1 MTNIISTTFDQLNLD
16 DPFFDSFKPMYRNFS
31 TWFQNKADEHTSCD
45 VAYDAEG
52 NLKAMLY
59 TKVEGLDE
67 DYSRMEKPFS
77 PGVRLKIGTLKC
89 DLRGTGLGRQF
100 LEMAIERARQDP
112 SIKTVYATIYANRPE
127 LAGLVK
133 MFESYGFSRR
143 CMYCT
148 GETVFEYQINWWRTK
163 N

>member
-1 MTNIISTTFDQLNLD
+1 MADIISTTFDQLNLD
-16 DPFFDSFKPMYRNFS
+16 DPFFDSLKSMYRNFS
-31 TWFQNKADEHTSCD
+31 TWFRNKAEEHTSCD
-45 VAYDAEG
+45 VVYDAEG

-59 TKVEGLDE
+59 TKIEGKYE
-67 DYSRMEKPFS
+67 DYSRMEKPFA
-77 PGVRLKIGTLKC
+77 PGVRLKIGTLKS
-89 DLRGTGLGRQF
+89 DLRGTGLGHQF

>member
-1 MTNIISTTFDQLNLD
+1 MADIISTTFDQLNLD
-16 DPFFDSFKPMYRNFS
+16 DPFFDSLKSMYRNFS
-31 TWFQNKADEHTSCD
+31 TWFRNKAEEHTSCD
-45 VAYDAEG
+45 VVYDAEG

-59 TKVEGLDE
+59 TKIEGKYE
-67 DYSRMEKPFS
+67 DYSRMEKPFA
-77 PGVRLKIGTLKC
+77 PGVRLKIGTLKS